1 MASKIKAV
9 VLLSGGLDSA
19 VAAALAL
26 SRGREI
32 SALSFDYGQRHAL
45 ELTRAKAQAK
55 ALGIQK
61 HVVLRLPLGR
71 LAKGAL
77 VDGTKV
83 NQKGLK
89 KGKPSTYVSFR
100 NGVFLALAASLAEAE
115 GASEIW
121 GGWCGDDFGGYP
133 DCRADFFRAM
143 NRLIA
148 LGSWAGREG
157 KGARVVAPL
166 ARLSKAATLKLGAK
180 LGVDFSKTWSCYAP
194 EAGKPCGRCDACRV
208 RSRGFR
214 DAHINDRGMKP

>member
-1 MASKIKAV
+1 VASKAIL
-9 VLLSGGLDSA
+9 LLSGGLDSA
-19 VAAALAL
+19 VAAALAK

-32 SALSFDYGQRHAL
+32 TALSFDYGQRHSL
-45 ELTRAKAQAK
+45 ELKRARAQAK
-55 ALGIQK
+55 ALGLK
-61 HVVLRLPLGR
+61 KYVVLKLPLGR

-100 NGVFLALAASLAEAE
+100 NGVFLSLAASLAEAE
-115 GASEIW
+115 GALEIW

-157 KGARVVAPL
+157 RGARVVAPL

-180 LGVDFSKTWSCYAP
+180 LGVDFTKTWSCYAP
-194 EAGKPCGRCDACRV
+194 RRGKPCGSCDACRV
-208 RSRGFR
+208 RQRGFKE
-214 DAHINDRGMKP
+214 AKIADRGMGS